1 MKMLGVAIAIAP
13 FISSFAMANYQV
25 QTTEP
30 NRISFEFKKVA
41 DIPDFPKVVSESNQV
56 IGFVDPNSTWPDL
69 PDFSSRAMY
78 RWSESKGV
86 EWLITEDIIS
96 SDPKDINNNGDATA
110 KVCDANSCYSAI
122 WTNKGDIQSLQDEV
136 DLPIQ
141 QFIEENELGSA
152 QQMGQD
158 NININENGQL
168 VGTAVFP
175 GPAGE
180 RATLAWR
187 WDKKSGLEILENA
200 SENVISEATDNN
212 NKGTVVGSS
221 YSDEINNETATY
233 WDKKGQKNQIILEQS
248 DYPWGTLATAVNNSG
263 LIAGVD
269 RVSYASPWR
278 YSISSQQRLP
288 MEESTY
294 GGTRTTHVL
303 ENDYIAGATSSNFP
317 DGDDLFLRPVLWD
330 SKGNIYDLNDEFNDP
345 ENYLAGWFG
354 INTSLLMATPLRPK
368 SGGYYEGAAVYQ
380 LVVVQK

>member
-278 YSISSQQRLP
+278 YSINSQQRLP

-294 GGTRTTHVL
+294 GGTRATHVL

-354 INTSLLMATPLRPK
+354 INTSLLMATSLRPK

>member
-41 DIPDFPKVVSESNQV
+41 EIPDFPRVVSESNQV
-56 IGFVDPNSTWPDL
+56 IGFVDSNSTWPDL

-278 YSISSQQRLP
+278 YSINSQQRLP

-294 GGTRTTHVL
+294 GGTRATHVL

-317 DGDDLFLRPVLWD
+317 GGDDLFLRPVLWD

-354 INTSLLMATPLRPK
+354 INTSLLMATSLRPK

>member
-278 YSISSQQRLP
+278 YSINSQQRLP